1 MFSMNKFV
9 MRTIRQMMKYESEYK
24 VRRYALTWYEKE
36 VLTDEDML
44 EIESFYA
51 PMIDES
57 DKTEPVEETV

>member
-1 MFSMNKFV
+1 MNKFV

-57 DKTEPVEETV
+57 DTTEPVEETV

>member
-1 MFSMNKFV
+1 
-9 MRTIRQMMKYESEYK
+9 MKYESEYK

-57 DKTEPVEETV
+57 DTTEPVEETV